1 LSKQYRRELL
11 EREGFVASKLDL
23 DKKGYI
29 LIEDLVRFLNIE
41 SGTFLRNRDLSI
53 IFRRINKKSEKVMFE
68 DILSAICP

>member
-53 IFRRINKKSEKVMFE
+53 IFRRINKKSEKIMFE

>member
-1 LSKQYRRELL
+1 M
-11 EREGFVASKLDL
+11 ASKLDL

-53 IFRRINKKSEKVMFE
+53 IFRRINKKSEKIMFE